1 MNNAAMDR
9 LAASADFT
17 GDEAF
22 EAAEMNRSSETITV
36 PLSLQLMPPAD
47 GNEAPDATE
56 AVQLL
61 FVRHENSIRA
71 FVRSLQPSLPDAD
84 DVMQETFLTVSRKA
98 ATFQPGTNFV
108 AWACAIARLK
118 VLENFR
124 QKKRANVLS
133 EAAVIALAEDAP
145 SAQSMN
151 ERESA
156 LEKCL
161 EQLAP
166 KVRDLLWRRYSRRQS
181 STEMADAAGMTSTA
195 VRVALTK
202 ARKSL
207 RDCINIQLRHSQ

>member
-1 MNNAAMDR
+1 MMIE
-9 LAASADFT
+9 LK
-17 GDEAF
+17 
-22 EAAEMNRSSETITV
+22 
-36 PLSLQLMPPAD
+36 D

-71 FVRSLQPSLPDAD
+71 FVRALQPSLADAD

-98 ATFQPGTNFV
+98 SNFEPGTHFV

-124 QKKRANVLS
+124 QRKRANVLS
-133 EAAVIALAEDAP
+133 EAAIIALTEDAP
-145 SAQSMN
+145 SPESMS
-151 ERESA
+151 EREGA
-156 LEKCL
+156 LERCL

-166 KVRDLLWRRYSRRQS
+166 KARDLLWRRYSRRQS
-181 STEMADAAGMTSTA
+181 STEMAAAAGMTSTA

-202 ARKSL
+202 ARKAL
-207 RDCINIQLRHSQ
+207 RDCINTQLQQQAQP